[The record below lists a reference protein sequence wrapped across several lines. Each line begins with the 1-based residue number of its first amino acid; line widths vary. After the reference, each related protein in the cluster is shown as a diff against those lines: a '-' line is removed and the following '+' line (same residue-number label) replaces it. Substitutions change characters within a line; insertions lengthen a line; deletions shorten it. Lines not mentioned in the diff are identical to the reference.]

1 MNDTNMSLFI
11 RTFLLLTSLIQYG
24 GIGSYVNI
32 DLKSVNES
40 SLKNLIV
47 FLYFFK
53 SIFNTHISSILLY
66 NVLYNVS
73 LCFLFAKKYNRLG
86 CFTYLFPNPN
96 KFTCDFS
103 YSFPLGCNP
112 NFNILSFLFLVVT

>member
-1 MNDTNMSLFI
+1 MSLFI
-11 RTFLLLTSLIQYG
+11 RTFALLTSLMQYG

-32 DLKSVNES
+32 DLKSENES

-53 SIFNTHISSILLY
+53 SILKTHISSILLY

-73 LCFLFAKKYNRLG
+73 LCFLFAKKYNLPIRIVIQPEGQNMKEEDMTEAFDEKGVFAAKL
-86 CFTYLFPNPN
+86 
-96 KFTCDFS
+96 
-103 YSFPLGCNP
+103 
-112 NFNILSFLFLVVT
+112 